1 MKKNEKGITLITLAI
16 TIIILLILAG
26 ITLGTIRK
34 DDGVLKQAQE
44 NKTQAER
51 ESIIEKIEADLY
63 NEKVKIGKIPSKEKL
78 IEIINKSYG
87 TIHDESFTTKQGNYT
102 IELTEIIGWQN
113 SEEES

>member
-87 TIHDESFTTKQGNYT
+87 TIHGESFTTKQGNYT

-113 SEEES
+113 PE